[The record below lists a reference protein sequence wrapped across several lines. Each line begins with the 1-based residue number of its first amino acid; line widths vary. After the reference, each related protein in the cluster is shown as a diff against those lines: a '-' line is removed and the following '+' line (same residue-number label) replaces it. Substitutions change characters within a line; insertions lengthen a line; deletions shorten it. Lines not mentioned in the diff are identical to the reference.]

1 MLQSADMRK
10 RILLV
15 EDDPD
20 QSQLLCF
27 NLRKAG
33 YAVGTAGDGIEALRK
48 ARSLKPDLILLDLM
62 LPELDGFAVCEVLR
76 RDALLRSVPVIM
88 ITALS
93 GSLARVAGMEAGAND
108 YFTKPF
114 RMRDLLGR
122 VAALLESQPSSCQRL
137 ETSSN

>member
-1 MLQSADMRK
+1 MLQSPDMRK

-33 YAVGTAGDGIEALRK
+33 YAVGTAADGIEALRK

-62 LPELDGFAVCEVLR
+62 LPELDGYAVCEVLR
-76 RDALLRSVPVIM
+76 RDAAQRSVPIIM

-93 GSLARVAGMEAGAND
+93 GSLARVAGLEAGAND
-108 YFTKPF
+108 YFIKPF

-122 VAALLESQPSSCQRL
+122 VAALLETQASSCISVQ
-137 ETSSN
+137 TSSN